1 MFITRTVVPTK
12 KKTHRILDLY
22 ITFKNLILGT
32 LLVLGVLTISVEIQQ
47 ALLLKISLTFSI
59 INFAIKD

>member
-1 MFITRTVVPTK
+1 MT
-12 KKTHRILDLY
+12 L
-22 ITFKNLILGT
+22 KNLILGT
-32 LLVLGVLTISVEIQQ
+32 VLVIGVLTISVEIQQ